1 MLKRVGMGARHRSPE
16 SVNVNDRLVEIA
28 AGKPPA
34 RLRDHVGGIAF
45 PDAQADLSADA
56 ILASISDGIVAL
68 DNEWRLVYA
77 NPAAQRI
84 WGRNLQP
91 LIGKVLH
98 DALDIAPDN
107 PFRLAYMISKNN
119 GEPIAFTGYSEVFTA
134 WVDVRGYPHRDGYTI
149 LFRATIPDR
158 PFSNRTAESE
168 REREATRSINQ
179 RLFDTSLD
187 LILVVG
193 QRGDLLRVSPS
204 SAGILGYAP
213 DDMIGR
219 NAQEFVHP
227 ADLEVT
233 RENMRRARRGRLKR
247 NFECRYIDRNGRAV
261 PLVWTG
267 IWSEPDGQYFF
278 IGRDMTERVALES
291 QLRQAQKMEAIGQ
304 LTGGVAH
311 DFNNILTVIIGMTE
325 LLSDDLVDNAQL
337 RPLVDAIDEAAT
349 RGAQLT
355 QRMLAF
361 ARKQPL
367 QARALDLNDV
377 VSRSVKLLAR
387 ILGEHIAVKTALA
400 GSLWK
405 ALADPSQLEDTILNL
420 AVNARDA
427 MADGGQLVIETANA
441 VLDEQ
446 YAAHNV
452 EVTPGDYVAVS
463 ITDSGSGMPPDVL
476 ERVFEP
482 FFTTKAAG
490 QGTGLG
496 LSMVYGFVKQSRGH
510 VKIYSEVG
518 HGTRIT
524 VYLPRAVTA
533 EHETAPA
540 TAPPKAD
547 LAGDETILVVE
558 DSEAVRRVAVNILK
572 SLGYQ
577 VREAEDGPSALAIL
591 KQPGK
596 VDLLF
601 TDLIMPN
608 GIDGQELLRRAR
620 ALRPDLKA
628 LFTSGYSE
636 QFIKGRGATEAGVAL
651 LSKPYRTHKLAEAV
665 RNALN
670 ARTQS

>member
-1 MLKRVGMGARHRSPE
+1 MS
-16 SVNVNDRLVEIA
+16 DRLTEMA
-28 AGKPPA
+28 AGSAPA
-34 RLRDHVGGIAF
+34 RLRDDVVIAF
-45 PDAQADLSADA
+45 PTAPLHVSADA

-68 DNEWRLVYA
+68 DNDWRLVYA
-77 NPAAQRI
+77 NPAAQGI
-84 WGRNLQP
+84 WGRDLRP
-91 LIGKVLH
+91 LIGKSLH
-98 DALDIAPDN
+98 DVLDIAPDN

-119 GEPIAFTGYSEVFTA
+119 GEPIAFTGYSEIFAA

-149 LFRATIPDR
+149 LFRTASPDR
-158 PFSNRTAESE
+158 PSVGRTVESE

-179 RLFDTSLD
+179 RIFDTSLD
-187 LILVVG
+187 LILVVD
-193 QRGDLLRVSPS
+193 QRGEFLRVSPS

-227 ADLEVT
+227 DDLDVT

-291 QLRQAQKMEAIGQ
+291 QLRQAQKMEAVGQ

-325 LLSDDLVDNAQL
+325 LLSEDLAHDAQL
-337 RPLVDAIDEAAT
+337 KPIVDAIDEAAT

-367 QARALDLNDV
+367 QARTLDLNDV
-377 VSRSVKLLAR
+377 VARSVKLLER
-387 ILGEHIAVKTALA
+387 ILGEHIAVNTVLA
-400 GSLWK
+400 ADLWR
-405 ALADPSQLEDTILNL
+405 AVADPSQLEDTILNL

-427 MADGGQLVIETANA
+427 MPDGGQLVIETGNA

-452 EVTPGDYVAVS
+452 EVTPGEYVSVS
-463 ITDSGSGMPPDVL
+463 ITDSGSGMAPDVV

-482 FFTTKAAG
+482 FFTTKPAG

-524 VYLPRAVTA
+524 VYLPRALAA
-533 EHETAPA
+533 EHGTAPA
-540 TAPPKAD
+540 ALTKPD
-547 LAGDETILVVE
+547 LRGRETVLVVE
-558 DSEAVRRVAVNILK
+558 DNGAVRRVAVNMLK
-572 SLGYQ
+572 GFGYQ

-591 KQPGK
+591 QEPGK
-596 VDLLF
+596 IDLLF

-608 GIDGQELLRRAR
+608 GMDGQALLRHAR
-620 ALRPDLKA
+620 ALRPELKA

-636 QFIKGRGATEAGVAL
+636 QFIKSRGTTEAGVAL
-651 LSKPYRTHKLAEAV
+651 LSKPYRTQKLAEAV
-665 RNALN
+665 RGALD
-670 ARTQS
+670 ARAES